1 MSENVQLV
9 VDGKT
14 LELPVVT
21 GTEGE
26 RGIDISKLRA
36 DTGMI
41 TLDPGYGNTGSC
53 QSAITYIDG
62 DQGILRYR
70 GIPIE
75 EFAKTP
81 NFSEVAW
88 LLIFGRLPKADELTR
103 FRGRLTA
110 NAHLHEAMKHHFEGF
125 PADAPPMA
133 MLSAMINTLG
143 CFQSE
148 MFTINDEETFEET

>member
-1 MSENVQLV
+1 MRGRAPVAACASPALPSSSSQESCLIMSTSVKISY
-9 VDGKT
+9 DGKEFT
-14 LELPVVT
+14 YPVVT
-21 GTEGE
+21 GTENE
-26 RGIDISKLRA
+26 RGIDIAKLRA

-88 LLIFGRLPKADELTR
+88 LLIFG
-103 FRGRLTA
+103 
-110 NAHLHEAMKHHFEGF
+110 
-125 PADAPPMA
+125 
-133 MLSAMINTLG
+133 
-143 CFQSE
+143 
-148 MFTINDEETFEET
+148 

>member
-1 MSENVQLV
+1 MDNSVEIK
-9 VDGKT
+9 VDGKSY
-14 LELPVVT
+14 LYPLVA
-21 GTEGE
+21 GTENE
-26 RGIDISKLRA
+26 RGIDIAKLRA

-41 TLDPGYGNTGSC
+41 TLDPGFGNTGSC

-75 EFAKTP
+75 EFAKNP

-125 PADAPPMA
+125 PANAPPMA

-143 CFQSE
+143 CFDAE
-148 MFTINDEETFEET
+148 VPTPKDDV